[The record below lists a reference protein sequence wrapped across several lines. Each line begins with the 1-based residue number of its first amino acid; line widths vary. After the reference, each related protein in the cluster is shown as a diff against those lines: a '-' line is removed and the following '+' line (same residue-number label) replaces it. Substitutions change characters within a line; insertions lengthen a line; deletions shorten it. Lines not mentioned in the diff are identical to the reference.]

1 MPAAAEGV
9 MMSKFSIGVA
19 AIVLATVLSAAGYAA
34 AKGGGG
40 GHGGG
45 GHGGGG
51 HGGGHGGGGHFR
63 GGGHG
68 GGHFGGH
75 GGRHFGG
82 RVHVGGG
89 RHFGGRS
96 FSRPSFRGN
105 RSFAVHNARPVAVR
119 ALSPR
124 AAARTLRHAGAL
136 RDPAMRARITA
147 GAAMAGWHGP
157 RGGTGWWRHGSG
169 GYGWVGPL
177 FWPFAYYDINDYAM
191 WGGGY
196 GGSFW
201 DYGYNDIYAGIF
213 APYGYSDLVG
223 YRPQYASRDSSRRER
238 ASRAYAATDPLAQMC
253 GDDNGELAGF
263 PVNQIQQAI
272 QLNDAQRAALD
283 EVANASAKAAQTIKS
298 ACPTDISLTA
308 PNRLAIMQ
316 QRIEAMISAVGML
329 QPPLQRFYEVLND
342 EQKALLSAL
351 IENQRGNSNRDQRR
365 TSTRT
370 RIPADAM
377 AQNCGMAQPGL
388 TEWPNA
394 EIERRIHPNE
404 GQRASLAALQDSA
417 AKAADTL
424 KASCQPDSALT
435 PPARLAEIGKRLNTM
450 LEAVKTVRSALTEF
464 YGTLTDEQKAQFES
478 IGRQRMGMS
487 DRPKAA

>member
-1 MPAAAEGV
+1 
-9 MMSKFSIGVA
+9 MSKFKIGIA
-19 AIVLATVLSAAGYAA
+19 VLVLVTALSAAGYAA
-34 AKGGGG
+34 ARGGG

-51 HGGGHGGGGHFR
+51 YGGGGHGGGAHF

-68 GGHFGGH
+68 GGHFGG
-75 GGRHFGG
+75 GHFG
-82 RVHVGGG
+82 GGG

-96 FSRPSFRGN
+96 AASRAFARPSFRGN
-105 RSFAVHNARPVAVR
+105 RSFAIHNPNAVR

-124 AAARTLRHAGAL
+124 ASARALRNAGAL
-136 RDPAMRARITA
+136 RDPAIRAGIIA
-147 GAAMAGWHGP
+147 GAATAGWHGA
-157 RGGTGWWRHGSG
+157 RGGTGWWRHGNG

-196 GGSFW
+196 GSSFW
-201 DYGYNDIYAGIF
+201 DYGYDDIYAGIF

-223 YRPQYASRDSSRRER
+223 YRPQTASRTSSRRER

-253 GDDNGELAGF
+253 GDDNGEFAGL
-263 PVNQIQQAI
+263 PVSQIQQAI

-283 EVANASAKAAQTIKS
+283 EVGAASLKASQTVKS

-316 QRIEAMISAVGML
+316 QRIEAMISAVGIL

-342 EQKALLSAL
+342 EQKALLGAL
-351 IENQRGNSNRDQRR
+351 VEDQR
-365 TSTRT
+365 SKSSRT
-370 RIPADAM
+370 RNATVAM
-377 AQNCGMAQPGL
+377 VKDCGMAQPGL

-394 EIERRIHPNE
+394 EIERRVHPNDA
-404 GQRASLAALQDSA
+404 QRSSLAALQDSA
-417 AKAADTL
+417 AKAADML

-435 PPARLAEIGKRLNTM
+435 PPARLTEIGKRLDTM
-450 LEAVKTVRSALTEF
+450 LEAVKTVRAALNEF

-478 IGRQRMGMS
+478 IGRQRMGML
-487 DRPKAA
+487 DRGKAA

>member
-1 MPAAAEGV
+1 
-9 MMSKFSIGVA
+9 
-19 AIVLATVLSAAGYAA
+19 
-34 AKGGGG
+34 
-40 GHGGG
+40 
-45 GHGGGG
+45 
-51 HGGGHGGGGHFR
+51 
-63 GGGHG
+63 
-68 GGHFGGH
+68 
-75 GGRHFGG
+75 
-82 RVHVGGG
+82 
-89 RHFGGRS
+89 
-96 FSRPSFRGN
+96 
-105 RSFAVHNARPVAVR
+105 
-119 ALSPR
+119 LSPR
-124 AAARTLRHAGAL
+124 AAARTLRNTNAL

-157 RGGTGWWRHGSG
+157 RGGTGWWRHGNG

-177 FWPFAYYDINDYAM
+177 FWPFAYYDINDYAI
-191 WGGGY
+191 WGSGY

-201 DYGYNDIYAGIF
+201 NYGYDDIYAGIF
-213 APYGYSDLVG
+213 APYGYNDLVG
-223 YRPQYASRDSSRRER
+223 YLPQYASRYPAGGYPSRRHR
-238 ASRAYAATDPLAQMC
+238 ASRAYAAMDPLTQMC
-253 GDDNGELAGF
+253 GDDNGDIAGF

-272 QLNDAQRAALD
+272 QLNDAQRGALD
-283 EVANASAKAAQTIKS
+283 DVANASAKAAQTVKS

-329 QPPLQRFYEVLND
+329 QPPLQKFYDVLND

-351 IENQRGNSNRDQRR
+351 VEDQRRNSNRDQRR
-365 TSTRT
+365 TSNRT

-404 GQRASLAALQDSA
+404 AQRASLAALQDAA
-417 AKAADTL
+417 AKAADRL
-424 KASCQPDSALT
+424 KASCQPDSAVT
-435 PPARLAEIGKRLNTM
+435 PPARLTAVGERLNTM
-450 LEAVKTVRSALTEF
+450 LEAVKTVRSALNEF
-464 YGTLTDEQKAQFES
+464 YGSLTDEQKAQFES

>member
-9 MMSKFSIGVA
+9 MSKFNISVA
-19 AIVLATVLSAAGYAA
+19 VIVLATALSAAGYAA
-34 AKGGGG
+34 ARGGG

-51 HGGGHGGGGHFR
+51 HGGGGHGGGGHF
-63 GGGHG
+63 HG

-75 GGRHFGG
+75 GGGHF
-82 RVHVGGG
+82 GGG

-105 RSFAVHNARPVAVR
+105 RSFAVHNARPSAVR

-124 AAARTLRHAGAL
+124 AATRAL
-136 RDPAMRARITA
+136 RNTNALRNPAVRAGIIA
-147 GAAMAGWHGP
+147 GAATAGWHGP
-157 RGGTGWWRHGSG
+157 RGGTGWWQHGNG

-177 FWPFAYYDINDYAM
+177 FWPFAYYDINDYAV
-191 WGGGY
+191 WGSGY

-213 APYGYSDLVG
+213 APYGYNDLVG
-223 YRPQYASRDSSRRER
+223 YRPQTAGRYSSRRDR
-238 ASRAYAATDPLAQMC
+238 ASRAYAAIDPLAQMC
-253 GDDNGELAGF
+253 GDDNGEFAGF

-283 EVANASAKAAQTIKS
+283 DVGNASAKAAQTIKS
-298 ACPTDISLTA
+298 ACPADISLTA
-308 PNRLAIMQ
+308 PNRLAVMQ

-329 QPPLQRFYEVLND
+329 QPPLQRFYDVLND
-342 EQKALLSAL
+342 EQKAMLNAL
-351 IENQRGNSNRDQRR
+351 IENQRGNSSRDQRGNSNR
-365 TSTRT
+365 G
-370 RIPADAM
+370 RITADAV
-377 AQNCGMAQPGL
+377 AQPCAMAQPGL

-394 EIERRIHPNE
+394 EIERRVHPNDA
-404 GQRASLAALQDSA
+404 QRASLAALQDAA
-417 AKAADTL
+417 AKAADLL
-424 KASCQPDSALT
+424 KASCQPDNAVT
-435 PPARLAEIGKRLNTM
+435 PPARLTAIGKRLDTM
-450 LEAVKTVRSALTEF
+450 LEAVKTVRSALNEF
-464 YGTLTDEQKAQFES
+464 YGALTDEQKAQFES
-478 IGRQRMGMS
+478 IGRQRMGMA